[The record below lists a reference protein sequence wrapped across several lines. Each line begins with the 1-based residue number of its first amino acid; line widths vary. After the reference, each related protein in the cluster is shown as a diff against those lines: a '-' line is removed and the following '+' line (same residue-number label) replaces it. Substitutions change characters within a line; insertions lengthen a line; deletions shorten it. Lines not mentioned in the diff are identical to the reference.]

1 MIGFLIRIAINAF
14 ALMVIANLSGGQIR
28 ITNITAALLA
38 ALLLG
43 VANAVVKP
51 ILMAIAGGMTFV
63 LSCLTLG
70 LWSLVLSWLI
80 NGFIFYLA
88 GQNIVPGFAVKGFM
102 PALWGA
108 LALSIVNALA
118 TALTHRE
125 PQRR

>member
-1 MIGFLIRIAINAF
+1 
-14 ALMVIANLSGGQIR
+14 
-28 ITNITAALLA
+28 
-38 ALLLG
+38 
-43 VANAVVKP
+43 
-51 ILMAIAGGMTFV
+51 
-63 LSCLTLG
+63 

-88 GQNIVPGFAVKGFM
+88 GQNIVPGFRVTGFM